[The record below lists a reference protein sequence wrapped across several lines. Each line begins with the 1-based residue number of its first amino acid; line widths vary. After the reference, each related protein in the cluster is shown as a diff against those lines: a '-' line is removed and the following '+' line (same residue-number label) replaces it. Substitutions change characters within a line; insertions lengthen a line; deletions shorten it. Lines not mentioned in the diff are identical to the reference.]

1 MNLKNIKGQDVVLGQ
16 LSDDFLRIDNDVDG
30 SNRSSSSLSNA
41 TQNQIESDGQLA
53 LNLQRQYNLQT
64 SSSMFGNEWFA
75 NYRAELSITFI
86 EAHLVKNYGLMNMNV
101 YVRMRVGN
109 TIYETKNS
117 NRGGKNPKWGETCCV
132 YLPNGID
139 TVAIELYDDCLFT
152 QDDLIAWATFTIP
165 EEYLTFTET
174 VSHNFEKKIILSGK
188 QGENQ
193 EGEIFIAFNTKPIS
207 SNSLRTYLTTPVYA
221 PQPAMILANPPILT
235 NPLIVHQSPVSANT
249 LLGPTVTQSQSTDTV
264 PQTLEINEQD
274 LQNLKDIFPKIE
286 TEIIKSVLINANN
299 NVEQACTNLLELN
312 TTT

>member
-1 MNLKNIKGQDVVLGQ
+1 MKFFLRFQAMNETKPKELLKDSVDRTQSHSLESSSTSQTASTLSSTTKMNLKNIKGQDVVLGQ
-16 LSDDFLRIDNDVDG
+16 LSDDFLRIDNGVDG

-132 YLPNGID
+132 
-139 TVAIELYDDCLFT
+139 
-152 QDDLIAWATFTIP
+152 
-165 EEYLTFTET
+165 
-174 VSHNFEKKIILSGK
+174 
-188 QGENQ
+188 
-193 EGEIFIAFNTKPIS
+193 
-207 SNSLRTYLTTPVYA
+207 
-221 PQPAMILANPPILT
+221 
-235 NPLIVHQSPVSANT
+235 
-249 LLGPTVTQSQSTDTV
+249 
-264 PQTLEINEQD
+264 
-274 LQNLKDIFPKIE
+274 
-286 TEIIKSVLINANN
+286 
-299 NVEQACTNLLELN
+299 
-312 TTT
+312 